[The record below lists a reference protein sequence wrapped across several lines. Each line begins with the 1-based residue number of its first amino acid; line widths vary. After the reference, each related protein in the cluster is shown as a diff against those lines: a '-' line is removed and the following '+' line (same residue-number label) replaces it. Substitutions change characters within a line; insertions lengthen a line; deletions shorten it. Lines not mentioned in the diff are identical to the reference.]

1 MVIFYPIVCLTD
13 RGVNKEI
20 AIYSRQYGKTDYDE
34 LNRVQQEF
42 ISMIDIENGRPL
54 LMIKCNISYETVIGY
69 TAALKA
75 RIPVNSNGKTDYR
88 KCSEL

>member
-1 MVIFYPIVCLTD
+1 
-13 RGVNKEI
+13 
-20 AIYSRQYGKTDYDE
+20 
-34 LNRVQQEF
+34 
-42 ISMIDIENGRPL
+42 MIDIENGRPL